1 MKNITRYFAVSTL
14 CAVTGASLLVA
25 QAPTRHP
32 LLTMPVDSSQQERP
46 RVVDHG
52 DLYYTRLSIHRL
64 GSYVMFP
71 LFVTEYFLGDKL
83 LDEDGSGGSKG
94 AHTLV
99 AGGIAVLF
107 GVNTVTGLWN
117 LWDAR
122 HDEGAVRR
130 YLHAGLMLAADA
142 GFLLTATSA
151 EDPDESRS
159 GAERHRNI
167 ALGSMGV
174 SAVGTVMMW
183 LWK

>member
-1 MKNITRYFAVSTL
+1 MTNITRFFAVS
-14 CAVTGASLLVA
+14 AIGVVFGVSPVTA
-25 QAPTRHP
+25 QAPTRTA
-32 LLTMPVDSSQQERP
+32 LVTMPVDSQQERP

-52 DLYYTRLSIHRL
+52 DWYYTRLSIHRL
-64 GSYVMFP
+64 GSYAMFP
-71 LFVTEYFLGDKL
+71 LFVTEYLLGEQL
-83 LDEDGSGGSKG
+83 LDEDGSEGSTG

-99 AGGIAVLF
+99 AGGIGVLF

-122 HDEGAVRR
+122 HDEGAARR
-130 YLHAGLMLAADA
+130 YLHAGLLLAADA
-142 GFLLTATSA
+142 GFFWTALSA
-151 EDPDESRS
+151 EDPEDSGS

-167 ALGSMGV
+167 ALGSMGL

>member
-1 MKNITRYFAVSTL
+1 MRNITRYFAVSTM
-14 CAVTGASLLVA
+14 CVVTGVSSVAA
-25 QAPTRHP
+25 QAPTRHA
-32 LLTMPVDSSQQERP
+32 LLTIPVDSAQQERP
-46 RVVDHG
+46 RVIDHG
-52 DLYYTRLSIHRL
+52 DLYYTRLTIHRL
-64 GSYVMFP
+64 GSYAMFP
-71 LFVTEYFLGDKL
+71 LFVTEYFLGDQL
-83 LDEDGSGGSKG
+83 LDEEGSGGSKG
-94 AHTLV
+94 AHSLV
-99 AGGIAVLF
+99 AGGIAALF

-122 HDEGAVRR
+122 HDPGAARR

-142 GFLLTATSA
+142 GFLLTAASA
-151 EDPDESRS
+151 EDPDDSRS

>member
-1 MKNITRYFAVSTL
+1 MRDITRYFAVSTMGVVL
-14 CAVTGASLLVA
+14 GVSSVAA
-25 QAPTRHP
+25 QAPRQHA
-32 LLTMPVDSSQQERP
+32 LLAFPADSQQERP
-46 RVVDHG
+46 HAVDHG
-52 DLYYTRLSIHRL
+52 DMYYTRLTIHRW
-64 GSYVMFP
+64 GSYAMFP
-71 LFVTEYFLGDKL
+71 LFVTEYLLGDQL
-83 LDEDGSGGSKG
+83 LEDENGSEGSKG

-122 HDEGAVRR
+122 HDEGAARR

-142 GFLLTATSA
+142 GFLLTAASA
-151 EDPDESRS
+151 EDPDESGS
-159 GAERHRNI
+159 GAEHHRNI
-167 ALGSMGV
+167 ALASMGV

>member
-1 MKNITRYFAVSTL
+1 MRNITRFFAVS
-14 CAVTGASLLVA
+14 AIGVVFGVSPVTA
-25 QAPTRHP
+25 QAPTRTA
-32 LLTMPVDSSQQERP
+32 LVTMPVDSQQERP
-46 RVVDHG
+46 HAVDHG
-52 DLYYTRLSIHRL
+52 DWYYTRLSIHRL
-64 GSYVMFP
+64 GSYAMFP
-71 LFVTEYFLGDKL
+71 LFLTEYLLGEQL
-83 LDEDGSGGSKG
+83 LDEDGSEGSKG

-99 AGGIAVLF
+99 AGGIGVLF

-122 HDEGAVRR
+122 HDEGAARR

-142 GFLLTATSA
+142 GFFWTALSA
-151 EDPDESRS
+151 EDPEDSGS

-167 ALGSMGV
+167 ALGSMGL

>member
-1 MKNITRYFAVSTL
+1 MRGINRFCAVSTIG
-14 CAVTGASLLVA
+14 VVMGVSPVVA
-25 QAPTRHP
+25 QAPTRTA
-32 LLTMPVDSSQQERP
+32 LLTMPTDSQQERP

-52 DLYYTRLSIHRL
+52 DMYYKRLTIHRW
-64 GSYVMFP
+64 GSYLMFP
-71 LFVTEYFLGDKL
+71 LFVTEYLLGDQL
-83 LDEDGSGGSKG
+83 LDEEGSGGSKG

-99 AGGIAVLF
+99 AGGIGVLF

-122 HDEGAVRR
+122 HDDGAARR

-151 EDPDESRS
+151 EDPEDSRS
-159 GAERHRNI
+159 GAERHRDI
-167 ALGSMGV
+167 ALGSIGL
-174 SAVGTVMMW
+174 STVGTVMMW

>member
-1 MKNITRYFAVSTL
+1 MRNSIRYFAACTIG
-14 CAVTGASLLVA
+14 AVTAASSAAA
-25 QAPTRHP
+25 QAPTRHA
-32 LLTMPVDSSQQERP
+32 LLTMPVDSQQERP

-52 DLYYTRLSIHRL
+52 DLYYTRLTIHRL
-64 GSYVMFP
+64 GSYAMFP
-71 LFVTEYFLGDKL
+71 LFVTEYFLGERL

-99 AGGIAVLF
+99 AGGIAALF

-122 HDEGAVRR
+122 HDEGAARR

-151 EDPDESRS
+151 EDPEDSRS

-167 ALGSMGV
+167 ALGSMGL